1 MNIVKWF
8 KNLNFQGKLVVGYL
22 FLALIPMLCVTWYTY
37 FNLRSILLEQSYDNI
52 NEEIEK
58 MNQNFSM
65 LLEPCLTTLDILYV
79 DESLCGYLS
88 QDYSRDSYEEMFYY
102 IDRKITGIYLV
113 NPSISRIR
121 FYSSNSTLPS
131 DNYYFFN
138 ENVMADQERSHT
150 RQAQGKVVLNGVN
163 SPEGEM
169 HLCLERLLNVYPQ
182 GKTESI
188 LSLEIESNLLNE
200 FVKTQNKTD
209 TIFLTDSS
217 GMILAASRPE
227 RVGKNIVQWMPDWKP
242 ADKIQTEFTDEGA
255 DKIGISTESS
265 FETYIVMISDKEAT
279 LKNMKTVSGQMMFL
293 IFLSAAVVMIL
304 ILLYSKWLSDRV
316 SKVMYAARKLGDGE
330 FDYVLEDMGKDE
342 IGQIG
347 DAFNVLNVRIQRL
360 IRENYE
366 KKIKLQSEEL
376 NLMQEQI
383 NPHFL
388 YNALSVISAMAL
400 RERGMQT
407 VKSVKYLADFYRIS
421 LNKGKQILSIQ
432 EEVELL
438 KNYMKIQKLR
448 FGSSIQVEYDIKK
461 ELLTL
466 KTIKLLLQPLVEN
479 SIHHGRKSDEEV
491 LMIRVRV
498 QLDGERVCFS
508 VEDNGVGIEQDKLEK
523 LRSQLEKFEEGY
535 GLKNVHNRVRLTY
548 GEEYGVKIESVF
560 GKGTRVLVYI
570 PIIYCC

>member
-52 NEEIEK
+52 NEKIEK

-227 RVGKNIVQWMPDWKP
+227 KVGKNIVQWMPDWKP

-570 PIIYCC
+570 PIIY

>member
-200 FVKTQNKTD
+200 FVTTQNKTD

-347 DAFNVLNVRIQRL
+347 DAFNVLNVKIQRL

-432 EEVELL
+432 EEMELL

-498 QLDGERVCFS
+498 QLDGEHVCFS

-570 PIIYCC
+570 PIIY

>member
-570 PIIYCC
+570 PIIY

>member
-347 DAFNVLNVRIQRL
+347 DAFNVLNVKIQRL

-421 LNKGKQILSIQ
+421 LNKGKQTLSIQ

-479 SIHHGRKSDEEV
+479 SIRHGRKSDEEV

-535 GLKNVHNRVRLTY
+535 GPKNVHNRVRLTY

-570 PIIYCC
+570 PIIY

>member
-150 RQAQGKVVLNGVN
+150 RQAKGKVVLNGVN

-347 DAFNVLNVRIQRL
+347 DAFNVLNVKIQRL

-432 EEVELL
+432 EEMELL

-570 PIIYCC
+570 PIIY

>member
-347 DAFNVLNVRIQRL
+347 DAFNVLNVKIQRL

-432 EEVELL
+432 EEMELL

-498 QLDGERVCFS
+498 QLDGEHVCFS
-508 VEDNGVGIEQDKLEK
+508 VEDNGVGIKQDKLEK

-570 PIIYCC
+570 PIIY

>member
-150 RQAQGKVVLNGVN
+150 RQAKGKVVLNGVN

-347 DAFNVLNVRIQRL
+347 DAFNVLNVKIQRL

-432 EEVELL
+432 EEMELL

-508 VEDNGVGIEQDKLEK
+508 VEDNGVGIKQDKLEK
-523 LRSQLEKFEEGY
+523 LRSRLEKFEEGY

-570 PIIYCC
+570 PIIY

>member
-150 RQAQGKVVLNGVN
+150 RQAKGKVVLNGVN

-293 IFLSAAVVMIL
+293 MFLSAAVVMIL

-347 DAFNVLNVRIQRL
+347 DAFNVLNVKIQRL

-432 EEVELL
+432 EEMELL

-498 QLDGERVCFS
+498 QLDGEHVCFS

-570 PIIYCC
+570 PIIY

>member
-65 LLEPCLTTLDILYV
+65 LLEPCLTTLNILYV

-188 LSLEIESNLLNE
+188 VTLEIDSNLLNE

-347 DAFNVLNVRIQRL
+347 DAFNVLNVKIQRL

-432 EEVELL
+432 EEMELL

-498 QLDGERVCFS
+498 QLDGEHVCFS

-570 PIIYCC
+570 PIIY

>member
-102 IDRKITGIYLV
+102 IDKKITGIYLV

-138 ENVMADQERSHT
+138 ENVMSDQERSHT

-347 DAFNVLNVRIQRL
+347 DAFNVLNVKIQRL

-498 QLDGERVCFS
+498 QLDGEHVCFS

-570 PIIYCC
+570 PIIY

>member
-102 IDRKITGIYLV
+102 IDKKITGIYLV

-138 ENVMADQERSHT
+138 ENVMSDQERSHT

-347 DAFNVLNVRIQRL
+347 DAFNVLNVKIQRL

-570 PIIYCC
+570 PIIY

>member
-22 FLALIPMLCVTWYTY
+22 FLVLIPMLCVTWYTY

-570 PIIYCC
+570 PIIY

>member
-347 DAFNVLNVRIQRL
+347 DAFNVLNVKIQRL

-498 QLDGERVCFS
+498 QLDGEHVCFS

-570 PIIYCC
+570 PIIY

>member
-347 DAFNVLNVRIQRL
+347 DAFNVLNVKIQRL

-421 LNKGKQILSIQ
+421 LNKGKQTLSIQ

-523 LRSQLEKFEEGY
+523 LRSQLEKFEEGC

-570 PIIYCC
+570 PIIY

>member
-347 DAFNVLNVRIQRL
+347 DAFNVLNVKIQRL

-421 LNKGKQILSIQ
+421 LNKGKQILSIK

-508 VEDNGVGIEQDKLEK
+508 VEDNGVGIKQDKLEK

-570 PIIYCC
+570 PIIY

>member
-347 DAFNVLNVRIQRL
+347 DAFNVLNVKIQRL

-421 LNKGKQILSIQ
+421 LNKGKQTLSIQ

-570 PIIYCC
+570 PIIY

>member
-347 DAFNVLNVRIQRL
+347 DAFNVLNVKIQRL

-560 GKGTRVLVYI
+560 GKGTILFNT
-570 PIIYCC
+570 

>member
-1 MNIVKWF
+1 M
-8 KNLNFQGKLVVGYL
+8 
-22 FLALIPMLCVTWYTY
+22 
-37 FNLRSILLEQSYDNI
+37 
-52 NEEIEK
+52 
-58 MNQNFSM
+58 
-65 LLEPCLTTLDILYV
+65 
-79 DESLCGYLS
+79 
-88 QDYSRDSYEEMFYY
+88 
-102 IDRKITGIYLV
+102 

-347 DAFNVLNVRIQRL
+347 DAFNVLNVKIQRL

-421 LNKGKQILSIQ
+421 LNKGKQTLSIQ

-479 SIHHGRKSDEEV
+479 SIRHGRKSDEEV

-570 PIIYCC
+570 PIIY

>member
-1 MNIVKWF
+1 
-8 KNLNFQGKLVVGYL
+8 
-22 FLALIPMLCVTWYTY
+22 
-37 FNLRSILLEQSYDNI
+37 
-52 NEEIEK
+52 
-58 MNQNFSM
+58 
-65 LLEPCLTTLDILYV
+65 
-79 DESLCGYLS
+79 ESLCGYLS

-138 ENVMADQERSHT
+138 ENVMPDQERSHT

-347 DAFNVLNVRIQRL
+347 DAFNVLNVKIQRL

-400 RERGMQT
+400 RERGM
-407 VKSVKYLADFYRIS
+407 
-421 LNKGKQILSIQ
+421 
-432 EEVELL
+432 
-438 KNYMKIQKLR
+438 
-448 FGSSIQVEYDIKK
+448 
-461 ELLTL
+461 
-466 KTIKLLLQPLVEN
+466 
-479 SIHHGRKSDEEV
+479 
-491 LMIRVRV
+491 
-498 QLDGERVCFS
+498 
-508 VEDNGVGIEQDKLEK
+508 
-523 LRSQLEKFEEGY
+523 
-535 GLKNVHNRVRLTY
+535 
-548 GEEYGVKIESVF
+548 
-560 GKGTRVLVYI
+560 
-570 PIIYCC
+570 

>member
-347 DAFNVLNVRIQRL
+347 DAFNVLNVKIQRL

-570 PIIYCC
+570 PIIY

>member
-150 RQAQGKVVLNGVN
+150 RQAKGKVVLNGVN

-265 FETYIVMISDKEAT
+265 FDTYIVMISDKEAT

-347 DAFNVLNVRIQRL
+347 DAFNVLNVKIQRL

-432 EEVELL
+432 EEMELL

-498 QLDGERVCFS
+498 QLDGEHVCFS

-570 PIIYCC
+570 PIIY

>member
-150 RQAQGKVVLNGVN
+150 RQAKGKVVLNGVN

-347 DAFNVLNVRIQRL
+347 DAFNVLNVKIQRL

-421 LNKGKQILSIQ
+421 LNKGKQTLSIQ

-570 PIIYCC
+570 PIIY

>member
-498 QLDGERVCFS
+498 QLDGEHVCFS
-508 VEDNGVGIEQDKLEK
+508 VEDNGVGIKQDKLEK

-570 PIIYCC
+570 PIIY

>member
-121 FYSSNSTLPS
+121 FYSSNSTIPS

-188 LSLEIESNLLNE
+188 LSLEIEYNLLNE

-347 DAFNVLNVRIQRL
+347 DAFNVLNVKIQRL

-432 EEVELL
+432 EEMELL

-498 QLDGERVCFS
+498 QLDGEHVCFS

-560 GKGTRVLVYI
+560 GKETRVLVYI
-570 PIIYCC
+570 PIIY

>member
-22 FLALIPMLCVTWYTY
+22 FLALIPTLCVTWYTY

-347 DAFNVLNVRIQRL
+347 DAFNVLNVKIQRL

-432 EEVELL
+432 EEMELL

-498 QLDGERVCFS
+498 QLDGEHVCFS

-570 PIIYCC
+570 PIIY